1 MPSVSAQGVF
11 WDWGVYF
18 ISQPRGKALN
28 HNINMGENFE
38 AKEATR
44 FLSDFFRII
53 GSIQYSLFMFLSVDF
68 FFHLNNI
75 RSLHKVFS
83 NWKKSIYLAY
93 SLGRLINVS
102 LSLRGRFSDQ
112 IVVQTVYSD
121 ELIIIIV
128 YLHICF
134 LSMCLVFVRNLF
146 WSMHSF
152 LLYFLYLG
160 IYFGDEAV

>member
-1 MPSVSAQGVF
+1 M
-11 WDWGVYF
+11 
-18 ISQPRGKALN
+18 
-28 HNINMGENFE
+28 
-38 AKEATR
+38 
-44 FLSDFFRII
+44 
-53 GSIQYSLFMFLSVDF
+53 
-68 FFHLNNI
+68 
-75 RSLHKVFS
+75 
-83 NWKKSIYLAY
+83 
-93 SLGRLINVS
+93 S
-102 LSLRGRFSDQ
+102 LSLIGRFSDQ

-134 LSMCLVFVRNLF
+134 LSMCLVFVRTLF